1 MKHLCRR
8 SKPQSFA
15 GTVIQSVF
23 DHFNFL
29 VSNARHLALLG
40 HILPQQAI
48 EVLVGATLPTGKGL
62 GEVARAVQ
70 RLINLGMPA
79 KLFAV
84 LVCHGIDL
92 GFKGY

>member
-1 MKHLCRR
+1 MKYLCRR
-8 SKPQSFA
+8 SEHQSFA
-15 GTVIQSVF
+15 GTAFQSVF

-29 VSNARHLALLG
+29 VSNTCHPALLG
-40 HILPQQAI
+40 HIFLQQAI
-48 EVLVGATLPTGKGL
+48 KVLVGATLPTGKGL